1 MDAQFALDLNT
12 TPAEKICPY
21 SDRSVS
27 SGSRTASLDA
37 TSKHSSPVPS
47 LSSHDSFKNSQE
59 PRCPVIF
66 TQEVDPNLIKIS
78 LDDRI
83 AYLTDFLNFTSHD
96 ADVIK
101 RIAPLVNDIIPGLVD
116 DLYAK
121 LFEFDITK
129 KVFMTRNQVF
139 MKAWA
144 RRVLTADYSNGK
156 TWAYMDKVGIMHTG
170 VSPFK

>member
-21 SDRSVS
+21 SDRSAS

-37 TSKHSSPVPS
+37 ASKHSSPVPS
-47 LSSHDSFKNSQE
+47 LSSHDSLKNSEE

-129 KVFMTRNQVF
+129 KVFMTRNQV
-139 MKAWA
+139 
-144 RRVLTADYSNGK
+144 RVQSVK
-156 TWAYMDKVGIMHTG
+156 
-170 VSPFK
+170 F